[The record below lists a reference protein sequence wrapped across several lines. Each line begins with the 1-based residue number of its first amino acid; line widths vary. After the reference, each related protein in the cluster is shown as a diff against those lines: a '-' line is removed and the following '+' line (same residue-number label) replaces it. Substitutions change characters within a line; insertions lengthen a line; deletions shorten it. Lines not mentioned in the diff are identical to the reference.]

1 MRVDELMTRNVIAV
15 RPDTP
20 LKDVARLL
28 VKHRIGGVP
37 VVDDDNVVLG
47 VVSESDF
54 AIKELSS
61 DHVHQSKLDR
71 LLGRPNRD
79 AERVAATTAAEAMA
93 RPAITIDDPAGS
105 VRDAATVMVERNINR
120 LPVTESGRLVG
131 ILTRGDLV
139 RMFAEPDD
147 AIRDRLRHQ
156 LRAVDGLTV
165 DRVEDGVA
173 TLSGTVGTKT
183 VAEAAIHIAEK
194 VDGVVA
200 VAWNGLGWRES

>member
-1 MRVDELMTRNVIAV
+1 MTRNVIAV

-173 TLSGTVGTKT
+173 TLSGIVGTKT